1 MRFLIM
7 SDTHGLVQPVSDI
20 VRDHPVDYIL
30 HAGDSEMD
38 VNHALFRQM
47 IMVRGNMDRDLTLQP
62 MRLLRTQGLLL
73 LLVHGHEHGVKH
85 DLLRLKLLAKEYDA
99 RIVVYGH
106 THRPGYMLEEGILY
120 VNPGSLARPRGYP
133 DPTYVLMDV
142 HPLQRET
149 EEVGKDEARK
159 DQARKEHSKR
169 KGQGRIIDSG
179 KQDHPGWDVRID
191 YYDLNGRKKPDLSGS
206 VVLWN

>member
-38 VNHALFRQM
+38 TGRSPFRQM
-47 IMVRGNMDRDLTLQP
+47 IMVRGNMDRDLTLQA
-62 MRLLRTQGLLL
+62 MRLLRTQGLIL
-73 LLVHGHEHGVKH
+73 LLVHGHEHGVKQ
-85 DLLRLKLLAKEYDA
+85 DLLRLKLLAQEHGV

-106 THRPGYMLEEGILY
+106 THRPGYLLEEGVLY
-120 VNPGSLARPRGYP
+120 INPGSLARPRGYP
-133 DPTYVLMDV
+133 DPTYVLMEV
-142 HPLQRET
+142 NLMRNET
-149 EEVGKDEARK
+149 GEAGKDETRKDQSKRK
-159 DQARKEHSKR
+159 DQARIVET
-169 KGQGRIIDSG
+169 G
-179 KQDHPGWDVRID
+179 KQDSSGWRVSID

-206 VVLWN
+206 VTLWH